1 MAGYVRRSKN
11 WLKHLQKRNE
21 DLRSKKII
29 EEGLNEGSVF
39 KARDG
44 KYYEEI
50 IDPRTGE
57 IVDYEV

>member
-1 MAGYVRRSKN
+1 MAGYVRGSKS
-11 WLKHLQKRNE
+11 WLKHLQKRNK

-29 EEGLNEGSVF
+29 EKGLNDGSVF